1 MTDENTTNWPSI
13 LEQTVSNLNARS
25 LQSLGYLRPNQIN
38 SRTDDPL
45 IDEARGGYL
54 TNQPTWKQQRNNVTK
69 YKKNSRNS
77 RTLKVGS
84 YVFTQTHKRDS
95 FERGYKLSVSST
107 MIGMSLKCVSTQM

>member
-13 LEQTVSNLNARS
+13 LEQTISNLNARS
-25 LQSLGYLRPNQIN
+25 IQSLGYLRPNQIN

-69 YKKNSRNS
+69 YKNRSRI
-77 RTLKVGS
+77 LKVGS
-84 YVFTQTHKRDS
+84 YVFTQTNKRDS
-95 FERGYKLSVSST
+95 FERGYKLSVST
-107 MIGMSLKCVSTQM
+107 TILKCVSTQI